1 MAEHL
6 AHGVVAINEL
16 LQAVAFDIQ
25 IEPDDTAGR
34 RGRAICEPGKS
45 QGLDGAQPGQLASK
59 PDASSGDGDA

>member
-1 MAEHL
+1 MADSAAESARQATTNCLDCSVARAMAEHL

-34 RGRAICEPGKS
+34 RGRAIRFPE
-45 QGLDGAQPGQLASK
+45 
-59 PDASSGDGDA
+59 